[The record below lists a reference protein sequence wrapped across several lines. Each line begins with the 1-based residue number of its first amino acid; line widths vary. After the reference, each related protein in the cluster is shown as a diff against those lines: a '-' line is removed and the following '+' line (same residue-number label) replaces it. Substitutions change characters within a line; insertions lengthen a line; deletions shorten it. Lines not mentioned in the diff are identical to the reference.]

1 MENNTMMR
9 EQVEKS
15 FSESPQVSS
24 AGREGAEIKKAAL
37 FARQDAEARA
47 IMYRFLAAVY
57 LISPNEDLLRHM
69 LAMDFLAELSTFLGQ
84 EAVADLKQFA
94 ATADLDKVIAFLKQ
108 EYMDLFAVPTGRY
121 VIPFEDV
128 YLGRTSE
135 GKQERGPLMGQRAIA
150 VRKMFRKAG
159 AQMDQACKELPTHIG
174 VELAFMSFL
183 CERESAKLGGEEG
196 KALPDQKKRNTMD
209 SVRYRELQIRFLQKH
224 LNAWFPQLNQSIQ
237 ANAKTQFYR
246 GLASITAAFLVR
258 DTANLLAQSVSKIN
272 VRVHSVSI
280 RSQTE

>member
-1 MENNTMMR
+1 MENNTMMP

-15 FSESPQVSS
+15 LLESPKVSCTYR
-24 AGREGAEIKKAAL
+24 GGAKIKKAAV

-57 LISPNEDLLRHM
+57 LIPPNEDFMRHM
-69 LAMDFLAELSTFLGQ
+69 VARDFLAELTAFLGQ

-94 ATADLDKVIAFLKQ
+94 ATADLDKAIALLKQ

-128 YLGRTSE
+128 YLGRTPE

-150 VRKMFRKAG
+150 VRKMYRQAG

-174 VELAFMSFL
+174 VELSFMSFL
-183 CERESAKLGGEEG
+183 CEMEAAKLGDEKGA
-196 KALPDQKKRNTMD
+196 ALPDQEKRETAD
-209 SVRYRELQIRFLQKH
+209 STCYRELQIRFLRKH

-258 DTANLLAQSVSKIN
+258 DMANLLARSVSEIKMCQP
-272 VRVHSVSI
+272 RKP
-280 RSQTE
+280 Q